1 MRQGRGR
8 SAAGR
13 RVRMRG
19 RRRHAACTAGARSS
33 GPARAAARR
42 CSSCRRCR
50 RRATR
55 RRTRWSRRR
64 RRCDGRGRPLSPPRP
79 RPRGPPRSGLD
90 PPRAPRRPEPAS
102 RRSRQRAGPRRCE
115 ARASGSRGDARRE
128 RTAPRPA
135 RFREVCA
142 GARPAP
148 ASRAPLPAR
157 PGSDLSWRLRCRCAR
172 CHPDSGAARAL
183 GPRGPAPLSSA
194 LPEARPRGRRPIPAQ
209 ASLARA
215 PCRPPPGVRRRDSR
229 PRAWS
234 RPPARRLSDPACHLA
249 NRARPQ
255 KRLRPSVLSASGR
268 PARVPRAPGSVCAA
282 ASERQLLPGPNA
294 WSLACAAR
302 PTLAGGP
309 GWAGGGAGR
318 LAAPTQLQPSE
329 PATLV

>member
-157 PGSDLSWRLRCRCAR
+157 PGSDLSWRLRV
-172 CHPDSGAARAL
+172 AAPVVTPTQGQQ
-183 GPRGPAPLSSA
+183 GPWGR
-194 LPEARPRGRRPIPAQ
+194 EARPHSHQHCRRLAHGDAGR
-209 ASLARA
+209 
-215 PCRPPPGVRRRDSR
+215 SR
-229 PRAWS
+229 PRPAS
-234 RPPARRLSDPACHLA
+234 RGPRAAHPRGSDAGTPGRGRGHGHPHAGSLTPPVTLRTAHARRNAFVRPFFRRRGAQHVSRARLDLCARPP
-249 NRARPQ
+249 
-255 KRLRPSVLSASGR
+255 LSASCCRARTPGLW
-268 PARVPRAPGSVCAA
+268 PA
-282 ASERQLLPGPNA
+282 LL
-294 WSLACAAR
+294 AR
-302 PTLAGGP
+302 HWQVAQAGLE
-309 GWAGGGAGR
+309 AV
-318 LAAPTQLQPSE
+318 LAA
-329 PATLV
+329 